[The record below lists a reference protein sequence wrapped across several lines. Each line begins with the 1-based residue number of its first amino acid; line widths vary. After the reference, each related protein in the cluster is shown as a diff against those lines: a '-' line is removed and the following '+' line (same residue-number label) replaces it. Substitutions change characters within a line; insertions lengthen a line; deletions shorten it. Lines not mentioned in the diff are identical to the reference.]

1 MINTF
6 KYRHAILRCQNFHI
20 KSYETHTF
28 MSEFLCVCLHYAGLL
43 EINTKTY
50 QPASHTV
57 MGILIALDN
66 FHRKARNKSVTL
78 RRVTEE
84 QIKCKVKVV
93 HSAER

>member
-1 MINTF
+1 MLYSDVRISISNHMKLT
-6 KYRHAILRCQNFHI
+6 LSCQNF
-20 KSYETHTF
+20 
-28 MSEFLCVCLHYAGLL
+28 CVYLHYAGLL